1 MCAMVVFYDEP
12 GPWNKSSF
20 KFRMCEA
27 RLRVEYMY
35 ILVCAVLT
43 SLGGKRERGSDSESK
58 EKCPDNNIEGHAAM

>member
-12 GPWNKSSF
+12 GPWKKSSF

-35 ILVCAVLT
+35 ILVRAVLT

-58 EKCPDNNIEGHAAM
+58 EKMPR